1 MTPPVESVKDL
12 GTSIDKQF
20 TGVKYNSLFCKGSNF
35 FSRKVVKE
43 AIGTFDSYT
52 QSLTV
57 V

>member
-1 MTPPVESVKDL
+1 MVSVKDL

-43 AIGTFDSYT
+43 AIGTFDSYM
-52 QSLTV
+52 
-57 V
+57 